1 MPVLL
6 RLGFP
11 DGRFYA
17 HPWGQ
22 NPARIAEAEWPPSPW
37 RLLRALAAGWFRA
50 HAGRPASAE
59 LTELLEAL
67 GQELP
72 EMYLPKVSFSR
83 TIHYHPNP
91 GVPSGKVRYE
101 NHFVALGGDVFFRWE
116 LPASDD
122 EQQERLKE
130 QLERIAADVPYF
142 GRAESICEL
151 TVASEDERP
160 SQLGCARVVRHDAKP
175 GRRIATDCRD
185 VFCPNPNDF
194 HARDLWQ
201 PRNRGTLADSVP
213 KHLVQ
218 DLIDTPQPLPDGGE
232 WYSYQMPA
240 GWPERWVVRHAA
252 PSRRRPHRDRIIA
265 HYLELS
271 LHCRVPVPVDF
282 TVSLASRFREAAYK
296 QFCNGRTDRPA
307 SFALTGHDKPSCVT
321 RDHQHA
327 FYLPQPD
334 ASGQLIERLHV
345 WCIYGFTQVEVDAML
360 AVEAL
365 RWAAGRF
372 PVRPVLESVTGGLPP
387 VEAREWTSVTPFVPP
402 RWWYRKMVGERDLK
416 TNDSPEL
423 QLRRALRD
431 AGVTAEC
438 VIEPMRRT
446 QSGPTE
452 WTVCK
457 VHLNE
462 GNKKAK
468 EPDHRFGFAFRLGFD
483 TPQGLPFPALGHSA
497 HFGLGQFRPAS

>member
-1 MPVLL
+1 MPLLL
-6 RLGFP
+6 RLSFP

-50 HAGRPASAE
+50 HPGQPPNAE

-67 GQELP
+67 GRELP
-72 EMYLPKVSFSR
+72 EMYLPKVSFSK

-101 NHFVALGGDVFFRWE
+101 NHFVALGGDIFIGWE
-116 LPASDD
+116 LPASND
-122 EQQERLKE
+122 EQQNRFKELLKG
-130 QLERIAADVPYF
+130 IAADLPYF

-151 TVASEDERP
+151 TVAEDEPPRE
-160 SQLGCARVVRHDAKP
+160 LGCARVVRHDAKP

-194 HARDLWQ
+194 RASDLWQ
-201 PRNRGTLADSVP
+201 RRNSGTLVNSVP

-232 WYSYQMPA
+232 WYSYQMPT
-240 GWPERWVVRHAA
+240 GWPERCVVRHAA
-252 PSRRRPHRDRIIA
+252 PPKRQPHLDRIIA
-265 HYLELS
+265 HYLEFS
-271 LHCRVPVPVDF
+271 LHCRVPVPVEF
-282 TVSLASRFREAAYK
+282 TVSLASLFREAAYK
-296 QFCNGRTDRPA
+296 RFCNGRTDRPA
-307 SFALTGHDKPSCVT
+307 SFALMGHDKPTSVT
-321 RDHQHA
+321 GDHQHA

-334 ASGQLIERLHV
+334 TSGQLIERLHV
-345 WCIYGFTQVEVDAML
+345 WCIYGFTQVELDAML

-372 PVRPVLESVTGGLPP
+372 PVRPVLERMTRQLPS
-387 VEAREWTSVTPFVPP
+387 VEAREWMSLTPFVPP
-402 RWWYRKMVGERDLK
+402 RWWYRKKIAERGFK

-431 AGVTAEC
+431 VGVIAEC
-438 VIEPMRRT
+438 VVEPIRRN
-446 QSGPTE
+446 QRCQAE
-452 WTVCK
+452 WAVCK
-457 VHLNE
+457 VHLHE

-468 EPDHRFGFAFRLGFD
+468 EPDRRVGFAFRIACD
-483 TPQGLPFPALGHSA
+483 APQRLSFPALGHSA
-497 HFGLGQFRPAS
+497 HFGLGQFRPVS